1 MTFNSFLANFS
12 LAASGLWTKAN
23 KRYNL
28 AMIIITGGAGM
39 IGSIIAWHLNTKL
52 GRNDLVIVDHITH
65 EAQWQNLVHRQY
77 VEYLDKDQLFDYLD
91 ANDEVEAVIHMGAIS
106 ATTETNFNKLVEANI
121 HYSQDLWSWC
131 AEQQVPFLY
140 ASSAAT
146 YGDGSAGY
154 DDASIKSLRPLN
166 GYGYSKHFFDQW
178 VLKQTPENSP
188 PNWAGFKFFNVYGPN
203 EYHKERMASV
213 AFHTFN
219 QFYETGSMKLFKGT
233 KTGIKDGEQQRDFVY
248 VKDCAAIIAHFLTAA
263 HGKKPAPN
271 GIYNIGTGQA
281 RSFKDLATAVMTSMS
296 KTPNI
301 QYIDMPED
309 LRGKYQYFT
318 QAPMEKLR
326 AAGYKVAM
334 TTLEDGVK
342 DYVQNYLMQADPY
355 C

>member
-1 MTFNSFLANFS
+1 
-12 LAASGLWTKAN
+12 
-23 KRYNL
+23 
-28 AMIIITGGAGM
+28 MIVITGGAGM

-77 VEYLDKDQLFDYLD
+77 VEYLDKEQLFDFLD
-91 ANDEVEAVIHMGAIS
+91 GNEEVDAIIHMGAIS
-106 ATTETNFNKLVEANI
+106 ATTERDFNKLVEANI

-131 AEQQVPFLY
+131 TENEVPFFY

-154 DDASIKSLRPLN
+154 DDANIDNLRPLN

-178 VLKQTPENSP
+178 ALKQTPENSP
-188 PNWAGFKFFNVYGPN
+188 PAWAGFKFFNVYGPN

-219 QFYETGSMKLFKGT
+219 QFSETGTMKLFKGT
-233 KTGIKDGEQQRDFVY
+233 KTGIKDGEQLRDFVY
-248 VKDCAAIIAHFLTAA
+248 VKDCANIVAHFLNASFT
-263 HGKKPAPN
+263 KKPAPN

-281 RSFKDLATAVMTSMS
+281 RSFKDLATNVMESMD
-296 KTPNI
+296 KTPHI
-301 QYIDMPED
+301 TYIDMPSD
-309 LRGKYQYFT
+309 LQGKYQYFT
-318 QAPMEKLR
+318 EANIAKLR
-326 AAGYKVAM
+326 KAGYKTSM
-334 TTLEDGVK
+334 TSLEDGVK
-342 DYVQNYLMQADPY
+342 DYVQHYLMQEDKY